1 MDNEDQANETC
12 SYNYDMCTDSPPVV
26 HNPTTFL
33 ETFMEE
39 TTMLEGYVTKASSLV
54 YDGHMSYNGM
64 SEPLLVS
71 ASSSVFQYTTISTEE
86 ASQTAC
92 AIPASDFTQATQL
105 KTTTDTLTIRQPEH
119 LEPEKTLD
127 SFVHAQDLAAPLLES
142 KPVAAVVSTHADP
155 VDFIVDNSLSCNGS
169 VLKDIPTKNFPKP
182 AAKKKNIYRSKHK
195 YPPNQL
201 DSTPDLI
208 NSATNSFKQSGPAY
222 KILTVKKRLGRTTA
236 KQGLKAIQATD
247 SKLSDSESI
256 TSDQKQP
263 NKPDSASIATATKA
277 VASKRSQGKL
287 LQQPKVWMLGD
298 ISTFVQ
304 NLNSVISCQVFIRN
318 LHHLLHGSTP
328 VVTTYYQEILEY
340 SGFDVSDNNI
350 VNSMEERLD
359 EWTLEGLY
367 ILSDMLTVNIRCKK
381 PILVELM
388 LHILSNP
395 IIVHNRVLLWA
406 IMFRVLPK
414 PAQKVV
420 ARPIGRE
427 KPMIKPRQKKSKQGH
442 SSDEEE
448 YLPESCKQLLRF
460 KRKRTKEQLDRID
473 NMPRS
478 KSYRKIL
485 VKSRPIQSPDQDKAP
500 ETLDTVILSKEE
512 NCIVSEPIMADKQL
526 DEGIECSVF
535 TDIHSTEQSQSCL
548 TDPQESDSMPAP
560 IKVGFE
566 KTTFAT

>member
-39 TTMLEGYVTKASSLV
+39 TTMLEGYVAKASSLV

-222 KILTVKKRLGRTTA
+222 KILTVKKRL
-236 KQGLKAIQATD
+236 
-247 SKLSDSESI
+247 ESI

-263 NKPDSASIATATKA
+263 NKPDSASIATATKT

-535 TDIHSTEQSQSCL
+535 TDIHSAEQSQSCL

>member
-1 MDNEDQANETC
+1 
-12 SYNYDMCTDSPPVV
+12 
-26 HNPTTFL
+26 
-33 ETFMEE
+33 
-39 TTMLEGYVTKASSLV
+39 
-54 YDGHMSYNGM
+54 
-64 SEPLLVS
+64 
-71 ASSSVFQYTTISTEE
+71 
-86 ASQTAC
+86 
-92 AIPASDFTQATQL
+92 
-105 KTTTDTLTIRQPEH
+105 
-119 LEPEKTLD
+119 
-127 SFVHAQDLAAPLLES
+127 
-142 KPVAAVVSTHADP
+142 
-155 VDFIVDNSLSCNGS
+155 
-169 VLKDIPTKNFPKP
+169 
-182 AAKKKNIYRSKHK
+182 
-195 YPPNQL
+195 
-201 DSTPDLI
+201 
-208 NSATNSFKQSGPAY
+208 
-222 KILTVKKRLGRTTA
+222 
-236 KQGLKAIQATD
+236 
-247 SKLSDSESI
+247 
-256 TSDQKQP
+256 
-263 NKPDSASIATATKA
+263 
-277 VASKRSQGKL
+277 
-287 LQQPKVWMLGD
+287 
-298 ISTFVQ
+298 
-304 NLNSVISCQVFIRN
+304 
-318 LHHLLHGSTP
+318 
-328 VVTTYYQEILEY
+328 
-340 SGFDVSDNNI
+340 
-350 VNSMEERLD
+350 MEERLD

-535 TDIHSTEQSQSCL
+535 TDIHSAEQSQSCL

>member
-328 VVTTYYQEILEY
+328 VATTYYQEILEY

-500 ETLDTVILSKEE
+500 ETLDTVILSKEV
-512 NCIVSEPIMADKQL
+512 NRLPFTK
-526 DEGIECSVF
+526 IES
-535 TDIHSTEQSQSCL
+535 
-548 TDPQESDSMPAP
+548 
-560 IKVGFE
+560 KN
-566 KTTFAT
+566 